1 MTKVTGRVG
10 LQQFRTEIRSDSG
23 HMVIA
28 DEPES
33 LGGQNLGMEPYE
45 LLGAGLVA
53 CTCATLRMYIDRKGW
68 NLPEVI
74 VGVALERDESR
85 NLTRFI
91 RTIEVPGLEDEDIKK
106 RLLDIANKCPVHKVL
121 TGSIAVDTSL
131 V

>member
-10 LQQFRTEIRSDSG
+10 MQQFRTEIRSDSG
-23 HMVIA
+23 HLIIA

-45 LLGAGLVA
+45 LLSAGLVA

-68 NLPEVI
+68 NLPEVK
-74 VGVALERDESR
+74 VGVELDRDESR

-91 RTIEVPGLEDEDIKK
+91 RTIEVPGFEDEDIKK